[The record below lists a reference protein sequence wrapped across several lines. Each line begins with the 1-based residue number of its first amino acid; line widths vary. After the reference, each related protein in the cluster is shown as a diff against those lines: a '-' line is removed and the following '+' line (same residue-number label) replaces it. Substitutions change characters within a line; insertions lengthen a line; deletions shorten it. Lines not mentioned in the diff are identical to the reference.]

1 MGASDKETCFWTFCS
16 WSRVTFKEFR
26 NCVTGKTL
34 DGLLV
39 MTRGDSVVVRLEG
52 VTEPILNMTSVVL
65 LDDSTDAATAGLV
78 WVAFFEIVTPEDFP
92 GVASFGGFG
101 VVMIREGFLVGVG
114 GPPEKVGSRE
124 NSSMTDYSARKV
136 FHMAPN
142 GKSENF
148 GFYAQRGELSS
159 LRYSGN
165 FLRKNSA
172 TRYLWLENFFRVILF
187 GKNGWRIGER
197 ALFSFCPKI
206 PRIHFGLNCN
216 VNNKSYSLVILGI
229 VHEASVFQL
238 KAHKKH

>member
-1 MGASDKETCFWTFCS
+1 MKRNWLTDFFFLAFYLENWVEGGGWGYRGAGLKLMRRYSRVTGTSPMGASDKETCFWTFCS

-142 GKSENF
+142 GKK
-148 GFYAQRGELSS
+148 
-159 LRYSGN
+159 
-165 FLRKNSA
+165 RKFWLLCT
-172 TRYLWLENFFRVILF
+172 TR
-187 GKNGWRIGER
+187 
-197 ALFSFCPKI
+197 ST
-206 PRIHFGLNCN
+206 
-216 VNNKSYSLVILGI
+216 
-229 VHEASVFQL
+229 
-238 KAHKKH
+238 